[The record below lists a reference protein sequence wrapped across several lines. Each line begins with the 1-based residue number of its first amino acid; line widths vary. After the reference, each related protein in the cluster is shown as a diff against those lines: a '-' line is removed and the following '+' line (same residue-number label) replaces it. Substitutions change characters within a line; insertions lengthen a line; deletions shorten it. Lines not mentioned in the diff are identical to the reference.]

1 MITCNKCRQLKRP
14 DQMASGKGH
23 CKLCRNTQQNEER
36 RERVARIAAKGE
48 ATPRTHVGTGRYE
61 TERTYYR
68 NDGLKSI
75 PSRGMPT

>member
-23 CKLCRNTQQNEER
+23 CKLCRNTQQNDER
-36 RERVARIAAKGE
+36 RERVARVAAKGE
-48 ATPRTHVGTGRYE
+48 AAPRTHVGTCLYSPPQAH
-61 TERTYYR
+61 YR
-68 NDGLKSI
+68 NDGLKHI

>member
-14 DQMASGKGH
+14 DEMSKGKGH

-48 ATPRTHVGTGRYE
+48 ATPRTHVGTGLYSPPQAH
-61 TERTYYR
+61 YR
-68 NDGLKSI
+68 NDGLKHI